1 MQNKF
6 IPRTI
11 FLFSFFFIIFLV
23 SCRRQNPS
31 WDLNVLAPLV
41 KSTLTINN
49 IIPDSVIHKNSD
61 NSLEIVYNNSLY
73 SFSSDK
79 LFKIPDTTLTS
90 PYTSPVTTV
99 VNPGGSIIPVVL
111 NDIQYSVGSAQLTQV
126 IIRSGKMLLTIKSG
140 IKGFVDFNYKIPS
153 MKSPSGNIFD
163 TTVTITPAIGS
174 SPGIYTGSFDLS
186 GYIVNLTGSTGTSV
200 NTMTTSYNAIVSPIA
215 HGGYTTT
222 INQGDNVQI
231 SNSFISIVPQYAKGY
246 FGSTVTN
253 VSDSTNFSLFRHII
267 SGNLNLQNVN
277 IGLSIENSVGAD
289 ARITINNL
297 LSVNSRTGI
306 ARSLTSTNSAIG
318 SPININR
325 AVDNNGNVAASTY
338 SVSFTPANSNILAFV
353 DNLPD
358 KLVYKMNFEINPLVN
373 ISGNNDFI
381 YYDKLINTNL
391 NMTIP
396 LSLIANNLTM
406 ADTMNFTMN
415 ANLANVNSGN
425 LYLYFENGF
434 PFTAQAQLFLMN
446 GSSIITDSLIS
457 SPNVI
462 TPPPLDINSIC
473 IGQSATKLT
482 IPLDAGK
489 LSELRAAKKMY
500 VKIKFNTAN
509 QPNYIKIYSFYQLN
523 LRVVGDF
530 NYTVGKKN

>member
-1 MQNKF
+1 M
-6 IPRTI
+6 
-11 FLFSFFFIIFLV
+11 
-23 SCRRQNPS
+23 
-31 WDLNVLAPLV
+31 LAPLV

-49 IIPDSVIHKNSD
+49 IIPDSNIHQNSD

-73 SFSSDK
+73 SFSADK
-79 LFKIPDTTLTS
+79 LFKIPDTTLTNFY
-90 PYTSPVTTV
+90 PYPGSSTSI
-99 VNPGGSIIPVVL
+99 NPGGTIIPVVL
-111 NDIQYSVGSAQLTQV
+111 NDIQYSLGSAELTKT
-126 IIRSGKMLLTIKSG
+126 IIRSGTMLLSISSTIKG
-140 IKGFVDFNYKIPS
+140 RVDFNYKIPS
-153 MKSPSGNIFD
+153 MTKTANPLD
-163 TTVTITPAIGS
+163 TFNVTVTIPAATSTANGVYS
-174 SPGIYTGSFDLS
+174 SSFDLS
-186 GYIVNLTGSTGTSV
+186 GYTVNLTGSNGTNV
-200 NTMTTSYNAIVSPIA
+200 NTMTTSYGAIVSPVI

-222 INQGDNVQI
+222 INAGDNVKI

-246 FGSTVTN
+246 FGSTITN
-253 VSDSTNFSLFRHII
+253 VNDSTNFSLFRHII

-306 ARSLTSTNSAIG
+306 ARSLTSTNSVIG

-358 KLVYKMNFEINPLVN
+358 KLVYKMNFEINPLGNV
-373 ISGNNDFI
+373 SGNNDFI